1 MNWQIKAE
9 EEGLDD
15 ALLHHNLVEVSE
27 HVVNGGQVR
36 HQHFESERFGD
47 VYDGDMN
54 LVWPPQVGSLIVFV
68 SVA

>member
-1 MNWQIKAE
+1 M
-9 EEGLDD
+9 
-15 ALLHHNLVEVSE
+15 HHNLVEVSE

-47 VYDGDMN
+47 VNDGDMN